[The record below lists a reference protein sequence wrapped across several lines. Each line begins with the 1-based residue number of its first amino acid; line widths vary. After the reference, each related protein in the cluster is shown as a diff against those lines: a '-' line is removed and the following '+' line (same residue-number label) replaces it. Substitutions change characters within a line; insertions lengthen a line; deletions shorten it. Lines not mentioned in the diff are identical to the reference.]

1 MLHFSSLGRG
11 GTHLVTNSN
20 AKFSVGLPSIVFGYI
35 LTMCSFP
42 LNSHSSEKLLQGAE
56 TCHLP
61 NFVSKK
67 LPNNFKIIMQ
77 FCGRGRNLF
86 EVHNSEAISKI

>member
-1 MLHFSSLGRG
+1 MRIGMPYALHTRCVAFLFFRQGG

-67 LPNNFKIIMQ
+67 LPII
-77 FCGRGRNLF
+77 L
-86 EVHNSEAISKI
+86 K

>member
-1 MLHFSSLGRG
+1 MRIGMPYALHTRCVAFLFFRRG

-67 LPNNFKIIMQ
+67 LPII
-77 FCGRGRNLF
+77 L
-86 EVHNSEAISKI
+86 K